1 MIMIDPKMP
10 RILRSEFYRD
20 HARILCASYQQWTSQ
35 RLLDIDPQSDGLVER
50 LFHAPFGLVSH
61 GTEADPIFNF
71 GNAAALKLFETSWE
85 AFTRLP
91 SRESAEP
98 ISRKER
104 AALLERVSSEGFIDD
119 YRGIRIS
126 ASGRRFIIEQ
136 ATVWNLVDASGR
148 PWGQAAKLDRW
159 SYL

>member
-1 MIMIDPKMP
+1 MNDPKAP

-20 HARILCASYQQWTSQ
+20 HARILCASYEQWTSQ
-35 RLLDIDPQSDGLVER
+35 KLLDVNPQSGDLVEH

-61 GTEADPIFNF
+61 GMEADPIFNF
-71 GNAAALKLFETSWE
+71 GNATALELFEMSWE
-85 AFTRLP
+85 AFLRLP

-98 ISRKER
+98 ISRQER
-104 AALLERVSSEGFIDD
+104 AVLLDRVSTEGFIDD

-126 ASGRRFIIEQ
+126 ASGRRFRIEQ
-136 ATVWNLVDASGR
+136 ATVWNLIDSSGK

-159 SYL
+159 SYV

>member
-1 MIMIDPKMP
+1 MTIKRHTSFAVNSIGIMPAY
-10 RILRSEFYRD
+10 S
-20 HARILCASYQQWTSQ
+20 ARVTSSGH
-35 RLLDIDPQSDGLVER
+35 RESSWISTLSRLVEQ

-61 GTEADPIFNF
+61 GMEADPIFNF

-104 AALLERVSSEGFIDD
+104 AVLLERVSTEGFIDD
-119 YRGIRIS
+119 YRGVRIS
-126 ASGRRFIIEQ
+126 ASGRRFRIEQ

>member
-1 MIMIDPKMP
+1 MKTAPP
-10 RILRSEFYRD
+10 ILRSAYYRE
-20 HARILCASYQQWTSQ
+20 HVGILCSSYQHWTGQ
-35 RLLDIDPQSDGLVER
+35 RLLSAGDPSEDLPGQ
-50 LFHAPFGLVSH
+50 LFSAPFALVSH
-61 GTEADPIFNF
+61 GTEADPLFNF

-104 AALLERVSSEGFIDD
+104 AVLLERVSTEGFIDD
-119 YRGIRIS
+119 YRGVRVS
-126 ASGRRFIIEQ
+126 ASGRRFRIEQ
-136 ATVWNLVDASGR
+136 ATVWNLIDASGR